1 MKRLTLLISLL
12 VLSLAVFSGCGED
25 IVEDVKVSLK
35 RSSLTIDKGQTEHLE
50 AVVSPASTKVDL
62 HWSSSDNS
70 VAAVNSDGDVTG
82 VAAGEAVIT
91 VSAGKSSA
99 TCKVTVR
106 ALAVQEVKLDKS
118 SAEMTIGDKL
128 ALKATV
134 LPADADAKVIW
145 KSLNESVASVDASG
159 NVEALAAGKATI
171 VAEAGG
177 KIAQC
182 MITVKSPV
190 VKVESVKITR
200 YAETLTAG
208 DKFRFEAVVSPE
220 DATDK
225 SVIWETSNKD
235 VMTIDA
241 EGNAE
246 ALSEGTVYISVR
258 TVDGDKSDKCAVI
271 VDPLI
276 IPVASVEIE
285 GLKDGEVIA
294 LVKGEKRSLTAKV
307 LPADAT
313 DKSVVWSVSDDKVL
327 AVTQNGEVT
336 AVGGGTATVTVKTTD
351 GGKTDVCEF
360 KVTVPVES
368 VRFDAVPENNTM
380 VEETSFIFT
389 AVVNPDDATDKTVS
403 WSSSA
408 PSVLSIDAASGEA
421 VAIKAG
427 TAVVK
432 VTAGDKSAECSIAV
446 VAGKVEI
453 ESVTIT
459 TAPDG
464 LKMLVGEEFVFQA
477 EVKPDDYEDKTV
489 SWSSSNTDIIL
500 IDEEGL
506 AIAVKP
512 GKVVISASCGGKTDT
527 RTITVEPK
535 VVKVESVKINKYP
548 QEMKVKDTYTFTAEV
563 YPYAATDRTLAW
575 ESSNE
580 EVLEID
586 HNGVATALAPGTVEV
601 KVTTNDGGKTD
612 KVVVVVI
619 PNEIKVESVQ
629 ITEKPSG
636 NEMVVGEVF
645 KFASAVSPS
654 DASDDSV
661 VWSTS
666 DDKILSIKQDGT
678 ATALA
683 AGEVTVTVTTN
694 DGAKTDE
701 CVIKVNL
708 PVVKVESV
716 KISAYPSE
724 YKLEV
729 GKTFGFAATVL
740 PEDATDKNVAWSSSA
755 PSVLSIDELGNA
767 KALAAGT
774 STVTVTTDDGA
785 KTDKCTI
792 TVVAAKVPVKSVEL
806 MSIPTSNKMKVND
819 TFTFTARVL
828 PENATDKSVRW
839 SSSNES
845 VLKIDSEGKATALAV
860 GTASVTVTTN
870 DGNKISNAL
879 ITVVKQGSAEPVTG
893 LTLTTD
899 GYVDYVRHGK
909 TIQIIPNY
917 TPAGSYPGESKW
929 YSSDSN
935 LAVVDENG
943 LVKAVSFDYSRSHSY
958 YQQNGYPQVVITHVA
973 DDHMAVYKLKVL
985 PALPERIVVSNPP
998 PSTLVVN
1005 DTWDMGNISIL
1016 PEEAEQSVQI
1026 ICSYDGAY
1034 GGGISS
1040 VFTPAKVGV
1049 MSVQIAANGEHGQI
1063 AGVNLIYNISVQP
1076 IKETSITLS
1085 RNSYTLAKGS
1095 SMALTYELKP
1105 STATYKDVEWSS
1117 SNPSV
1122 AVVRKGIVEAVSK
1135 GTSTISIRTRHGL
1148 TASCTVTVTDND
1160 SSVKVGDFYYSDGT
1174 TSSEL
1179 LSNKTPVG
1187 VVFSLLD
1194 AVASDPKHMAKDHP
1208 DCKHGLVVALEDYES
1223 PINMT
1228 GSGDMNT
1235 FRTWAL
1241 TRGYTDFAY
1250 PGEIIVR
1257 PNANGYDVYQYYYN
1271 CVGYS
1276 TSKAYEEYS
1285 SSGQGEC
1292 ALFSSGGALKK
1303 HSAKVALPAATSGWF
1318 FPTLSEMMLLSEN
1331 YSLINS
1337 KLKMISSSAALPA
1350 GAYDRYWTNTYYL
1363 EGSRSFQYSLSNS
1376 DFYKSDIG
1384 GNNYMM
1390 IPGGHSNSY
1399 NVRFIFAF

>member
-1 MKRLTLLISLL
+1 M
-12 VLSLAVFSGCGED
+12 
-25 IVEDVKVSLK
+25 EDVKVSLK
-35 RSSLTIDKGQTEHLE
+35 RSSLTIDKGQTEHLD

-118 SAEMTIGDKL
+118 SAEMIIGDKL

-145 KSLNESVASVDASG
+145 KSLNESVASVDANG

-200 YAETLTAG
+200 YAETMTAG

-246 ALSEGTVYISVR
+246 AISEGTVYISVR

-327 AVTQNGEVT
+327 AVTRNGEVT
-336 AVGGGTATVTVKTTD
+336 AIGGGTATVTVKTTD

-368 VRFDAVPENNTM
+368 VSFDAVPEKNTM

-421 VAIKAG
+421 LAIKAG

-464 LKMLVGEEFVFQA
+464 LKMLVGDEFVFQA

-489 SWSSSNTDIIL
+489 SWTSSNTDIIM

-512 GKVVISASCGGKTDT
+512 GTVVISASCGGKTDT
-527 RTITVEPK
+527 RTITV
-535 VVKVESVKINKYP
+535 V
-548 QEMKVKDTYTFTAEV
+548 
-563 YPYAATDRTLAW
+563 
-575 ESSNE
+575 
-580 EVLEID
+580 
-586 HNGVATALAPGTVEV
+586 
-601 KVTTNDGGKTD
+601 
-612 KVVVVVI
+612 
-619 PNEIKVESVQ
+619 PNEIKVESVR
-629 ITEKPSG
+629 ITDKPSG

-694 DGAKTDE
+694 DGAKTDK

-708 PVVKVESV
+708 PVVNVESV

-958 YQQNGYPQVVITHVA
+958 YQQNGYPQVVITHIA

-1026 ICSYDGAY
+1026 ICSYDGAF

-1105 STATYKDVEWSS
+1105 STATYKDIEWSS

-1384 GNNYMM
+1384 GSNYMM